1 MKTKFINPSIINPM
15 FKYKIRISEPFDKD
29 NVLEFEINSPHRLN
43 EKLLFEEFKKTQLI
57 TAEGIQADSIKK
69 FNDSVHRMD

>member
-1 MKTKFINPSIINPM
+1 M

-43 EKLLFEEFKKTQLI
+43 EKLLYEEFKKTQLE
-57 TAEGIQADSIKK
+57 TANSTQADFIKE
-69 FNDSVHRMD
+69 FNDSVHTMD

>member
-1 MKTKFINPSIINPM
+1 M

-43 EKLLFEEFKKTQLI
+43 EKLLYEEFKKLNWKLLI
-57 TAEGIQADSIKK
+57 ALKPIL
-69 FNDSVHRMD
+69 